1 VAESVSLSEIEAT
14 DDFGYCV
21 SIDTI
26 ITEWEWN
33 VHS

>member
-1 VAESVSLSEIEAT
+1 VSLSEIEVD

-26 ITEWEWN
+26 ITEWE
-33 VHS
+33 